1 MGRKR
6 RCVGT
11 QLDATAVKNHVR
23 MRGTQGTQE
32 MVSVTS
38 GRGASASDV
47 EYIFADVLTPN
58 SYSLVAMNSFW
69 HRACRLVTNCFYLTP
84 TSILTQE
91 AFLPPIEA

>member
-32 MVSVTS
+32 IASVTS
-38 GRGASASDV
+38 GHGASASHV
-47 EYIFADVLTPN
+47 EYIFADVPAEVQRMESGSWL
-58 SYSLVAMNSFW
+58 L
-69 HRACRLVTNCFYLTP
+69 CVTRKFPSVPL
-84 TSILTQE
+84 SVVLLLWLDI
-91 AFLPPIEA
+91 IV

>member
-6 RCVGT
+6 RCVGM

-32 MVSVTS
+32 MASVTS

-47 EYIFADVLTPN
+47 EYIFADEGSSADKKGSSADGTG
-58 SYSLVAMNSFW
+58 SSADKKGFCG
-69 HRACRLVTNCFYLTP
+69 R
-84 TSILTQE
+84 
-91 AFLPPIEA
+91 